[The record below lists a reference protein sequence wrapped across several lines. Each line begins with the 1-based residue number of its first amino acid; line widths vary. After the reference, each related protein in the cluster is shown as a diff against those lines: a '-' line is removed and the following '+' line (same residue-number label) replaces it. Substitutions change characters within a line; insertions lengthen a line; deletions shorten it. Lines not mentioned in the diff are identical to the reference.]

1 MFKTKKSQSGFTLIE
16 VVAAAAL
23 LGLLVTMAMP
33 ALSGANARV
42 KNAKLKA
49 DLATADQ
56 AIALYLVD
64 KGSVPASLSD
74 LYPDYLNGS
83 EVIKDAK
90 NEPLSYSGSGSTY
103 TLSGNNSENVSITSN
118 GSNGVKPEETPQGE
132 GGSQQN

>member
-1 MFKTKKSQSGFTLIE
+1 MFNMKKSQSGFTLIE

-49 DLATADQ
+49 DLATTDQ

-64 KGSVPASLSD
+64 KGSVPEKLLD
-74 LYPDYLNGS
+74 LYPDYLNGA
-83 EVIKDAK
+83 EVVKDAK
-90 NEPLSYSGSGSTY
+90 NEVLTYSGAGATY
-103 TLSGNNSENVSITSN
+103 TLTGKDASNNTITSN
-118 GSNGVKPEETPQGE
+118 GSNGTKPTETTQGGE
-132 GGSQQN
+132 S